1 MDGCPETQLDGDT
14 EPPTEPE
21 DSLYEELTR
30 GPSDD
35 LAKMIAES
43 TQLKPN
49 NVVDPRDGFAKK
61 IAEATQLN
69 PRDVKA
75 VFAAMRSTAYAD
87 LKKTMKFVIPG
98 MVQLR
103 LRRVRRERHGR
114 VVLFGNFRLEA

>member
-43 TQLKPN
+43 
-49 NVVDPRDGFAKK
+49 
-61 IAEATQLN
+61 TQLN